1 MERTGAAIAT
11 AHRSSFDPNGPTGRL
26 AELVAHLAG
35 CPAHL
40 AVGAV
45 ERALPAEA
53 DDPQELSADERL
65 DLVAR
70 AIVALKHDV
79 DLREQRHRRPA

>member
-1 MERTGAAIAT
+1 MERTATAT
-11 AHRSSFDPNGPTGRL
+11 AHRTSFDPNGPTGRL

-45 ERALPAEA
+45 ERALPADA
-53 DDPQELSADERL
+53 ASPQDLSPDERL
-65 DLVAR
+65 DVVAR
-70 AIVALKHDV
+70 AIVVLKRDI
-79 DLREQRHRRPA
+79 DLRGQRHRRPA